1 MDQLCF
7 KKICHW
13 FHLRCLVVFNWND
26 WSKAVITCGLFWCT
40 WDNPSH
46 PRVFLAFCVCA
57 PVSWHSSSYDFS
69 LSEYRQGQDR
79 KKRLVFQQK
88 HPETSTY
95 PHPHYSAR
103 STRGASHV
111 DSLLPILPCYNPFST
126 WQLRQSDDAISLQNA
141 SNGFPPH
148 SVRNSSSF
156 FSTIKPH
163 IIWSCPP
170 HQPLCH

>member
-79 KKRLVFQQK
+79 KKDLFFSKNILK
-88 HPETSTY
+88 HLLIPTPTTLPGVHEEPPMWTPCFPSCPATILFLLGNY
-95 PHPHYSAR
+95 VNQMMPFPYK
-103 STRGASHV
+103 TRPMASH
-111 DSLLPILPCYNPFST
+111 
-126 WQLRQSDDAISLQNA
+126 
-141 SNGFPPH
+141 
-148 SVRNSSSF
+148 
-156 FSTIKPH
+156 H
-163 IIWSCPP
+163 I
-170 HQPLCH
+170 Q